1 MDFKDLEI
9 FKGKTVADLSE
20 EIYRN
25 SVDKRNQID
34 IITSELRALVSGIN
48 EAVTIVPLIKDQL
61 DVGVKNDEQLLKLMA
76 IIQRW
81 TSKSESSSESGNGFL
96 LSEEEKQLL
105 LKEIE
110 DANKED
116 SKISKKIKE
125 GEKTCVAGRNHE
137 EAWMQ
142 ITN

>member
-20 EIYRN
+20 DIYRN

-125 GEKTCVAGRNHE
+125 GEKDVLSNSK
-137 EAWMQ
+137 
-142 ITN
+142 

>member
-48 EAVTIVPLIKDQL
+48 EAVTIVPLIKYQL

-125 GEKTCVAGRNHE
+125 GEKDVLSNSK
-137 EAWMQ
+137 
-142 ITN
+142 

>member
-61 DVGVKNDEQLLKLMA
+61 DVGVKNDEQLLKLIA

-125 GEKTCVAGRNHE
+125 GEKDVLSNSK
-137 EAWMQ
+137 
-142 ITN
+142 

>member
-125 GEKTCVAGRNHE
+125 GENDVLSNSK
-137 EAWMQ
+137 
-142 ITN
+142 

>member
-125 GEKTCVAGRNHE
+125 GEKDVLSNSK
-137 EAWMQ
+137 
-142 ITN
+142 